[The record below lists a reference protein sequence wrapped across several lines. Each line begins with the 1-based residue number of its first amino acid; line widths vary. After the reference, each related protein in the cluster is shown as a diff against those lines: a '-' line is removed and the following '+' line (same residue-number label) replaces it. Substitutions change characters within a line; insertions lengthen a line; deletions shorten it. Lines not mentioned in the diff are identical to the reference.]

1 MIQTFASAFTA
12 ATGAM
17 VTVAA
22 WLLAGVLL
30 LAVLAVATVALAA
43 LFDAVTG
50 GLRWVWRKT
59 GHNPRNKIQRV
70 IMGQADG
77 R

>member
-12 ATGAM
+12 AADAM
-17 VTVAA
+17 ATVAA

-30 LAVLAVATVALAA
+30 LAVLTVAAVALAA
-43 LFDAVTG
+43 LFDVATG

-59 GHNPRNKIQRV
+59 GHKPRNKIQRI
-70 IMGQADG
+70 IMGPEDG

>member
-12 ATGAM
+12 ASDAM
-17 VTVAA
+17 ATVAA

-30 LAVLAVATVALAA
+30 LAALTVAAVALAA
-43 LFDAVTG
+43 LFDASTG
-50 GLRWVWRKT
+50 VLRWAWRKT
-59 GHNPRNKIQRV
+59 GHQPRSKIQRI
-70 IMGQADG
+70 IMGPEDG

>member
-1 MIQTFASAFTA
+1 MIQIFASAFTVA
-12 ATGAM
+12 AAAM
-17 VTVAA
+17 ATVAA

-30 LAVLAVATVALAA
+30 LAVLAVAAVALAA
-43 LFDAVTG
+43 LFDAATS

-59 GHNPRNKIQRV
+59 GHKPRNKIQRI
-70 IMGQADG
+70 IMGQPDD

>member
-1 MIQTFASAFTA
+1 MIQTFASAFA
-12 ATGAM
+12 AAAGAM

-30 LAVLAVATVALAA
+30 LTVLAVATVALAA

-50 GLRWVWRKT
+50 GLRWVWRKM
-59 GHNPRNKIQRV
+59 GHKPRNKIQRI
-70 IMGQADG
+70 IMGQPDE

>member
-12 ATGAM
+12 AAGAM

-30 LAVLAVATVALAA
+30 LVVLAVATVALAA

-59 GHNPRNKIQRV
+59 GHKPRNKIQRI
-70 IMGQADG
+70 IMGQPDE

>member
-1 MIQTFASAFTA
+1 MIQTFASTFMA
-12 ATGAM
+12 AAGAM

-59 GHNPRNKIQRV
+59 GHKPRNKIQRI
-70 IMGQADG
+70 IMGQPDG

>member
-12 ATGAM
+12 AAGTMA
-17 VTVAA
+17 TVAA

-30 LAVLAVATVALAA
+30 LAVLAVVAAAIAA

-59 GHNPRNKIQRV
+59 GHQSRNKVQRI
-70 IMGQADG
+70 IMGQSDG

>member
-12 ATGAM
+12 AAGAM

-30 LAVLAVATVALAA
+30 LAVLAVAAVALAT

-50 GLRWVWRKT
+50 GLRWAWRKT
-59 GHNPRNKIQRV
+59 GHKPRNKIQRI
-70 IMGQADG
+70 IMGQPDEQ
-77 R
+77 